1 MAEAVK
7 FVLSVMVVNT
17 GASQPSA
24 DVSAKLLWTHADG
37 PGSSRRLTTDGQ
49 QEGTLLGQVLQL
61 REIRPH
67 GQGLPPAVED
77 AKGSTQRCDGGRPW
91 VKKRVKP
98 VRAACN
104 ANVECVSAGVAQAN
118 SVTLLQC

>member
-1 MAEAVK
+1 M
-7 FVLSVMVVNT
+7 S
-17 GASQPSA
+17 
-24 DVSAKLLWTHADG
+24 
-37 PGSSRRLTTDGQ
+37 DGQ
-49 QEGTLLGQVLQL
+49 QEDTLPGQVLQL
-61 REIRPH
+61 REIRPY
-67 GQGLPPAVED
+67 GQRLLPAIED
-77 AKGSTQRCDGGRPW
+77 AEGPTQRCDGGRPW